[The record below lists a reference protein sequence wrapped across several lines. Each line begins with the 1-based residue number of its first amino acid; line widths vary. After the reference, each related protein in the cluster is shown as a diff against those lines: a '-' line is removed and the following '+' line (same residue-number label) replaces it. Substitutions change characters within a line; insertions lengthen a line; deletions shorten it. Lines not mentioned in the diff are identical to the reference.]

1 MLRLLTGGESHGPKL
16 VSILDGM
23 PAGLEVDIDF
33 INSELKKRQG
43 GFGRSGRQKIED
55 DKIIIVG
62 GVRWG
67 KTTGAPIAYEIQN
80 NDSANWLTVM
90 SVSALPLQNLTESQ
104 RKQIADKKINRFR
117 PGHADFAG
125 TVKYRLTDI
134 RDVLER
140 ASARETA
147 SRVAAGAFTQLLLQQ
162 LGITVLSQVVA
173 IGSVNGPC
181 SNEQVEHEAISAL
194 QEQINQS
201 RVYCADAALSAKM
214 EAEITQA
221 LKNGDS
227 LGGQVQVKVLNVPP
241 GLGSSHQW
249 DRRLDGLLA
258 QALLSI
264 QSAKAIAIGDGVDSS
279 GLPGSKVH
287 DAIGRK
293 ESGDASC
300 FYVERVSNHAGGI
313 EGGMTNGEPVVTTVY
328 FKPIPTLKK
337 GLPSLSYPQL
347 AGDFAHYERSDVCAV
362 PAASVVAKAMVSL
375 TMANAFIDKFACDTM
390 TDLKQSVQTYKTYV
404 RELTKGK
411 VEDAS

>member
-23 PAGLEVDIDF
+23 PAGLDVDIDF

-55 DKIIIVG
+55 DKILIVG

-67 KTTGAPIAYEIQN
+67 KTTGAPIVYEIQN
-80 NDSANWLTVM
+80 NDSANWQTVM

-104 RKQIADKKINRFR
+104 RKQITDKKIQRFR

-125 TVKYRLTDI
+125 TVKYRLADI

-147 SRVAAGAFTQLLLQQ
+147 SRVAAGAFAQLLLRE
-162 LGITVLSQVVA
+162 LNVSILSQVVA
-173 IGSVNGPC
+173 IGSVSGTS
-181 SNEQVEHEAISAL
+181 SNESVQNL
-194 QEQINQS
+194 TQLNDQIAQS
-201 RVYCADAALSAKM
+201 RVYCADANLSAQM
-214 EAEITQA
+214 EALITQA
-221 LKNGDS
+221 IKDGDS
-227 LGGQVQVKVLNVPP
+227 LGGRVQVKVLNVPP
-241 GLGSSHQW
+241 GLGSAHQW

-264 QSAKAIAIGDGVDSS
+264 QSAKAIAIGDGVEGST
-279 GLPGSKVH
+279 LPGSQVH
-287 DAIGRK
+287 DAIGRNAN
-293 ESGDASC
+293 GDASC
-300 FYVERVSNHAGGI
+300 FYVERKSNHAGGI
-313 EGGMTNGEPVVTTVY
+313 EGGMTNGEPVIATVY

-347 AGDFAHYERSDVCAV
+347 AEDFAHYERSDVCAV

-390 TDLKQSVQTYKTYV
+390 TDLKQSVQTYRSYV